1 MNGKEKIINSY
12 WELLEQK
19 SYNKI
24 TVQNIVENCHVNRNT
39 FYYHFQDIPSLTE
52 ETIQEWVDHIIIENY
67 EFGTPSTC
75 IMPVVQEFV
84 KRKTAFRHLYF
95 SSQRDIFIKQLN
107 QVTEHTIRTYIE
119 QTSKHIGLSKQN
131 QEIIIRLYKCLS
143 MGMFLDW
150 IEDETSYDLLAFTS
164 QVCQV
169 FEGFDQEM
177 FERIKKIEK

>member
-1 MNGKEKIINSY
+1 MKTKEKIMNSY
-12 WELLEQK
+12 WELLEK
-19 SYNKI
+19 KPYNKI

-52 ETIQEWVDHIIIENY
+52 ETIQGWVDHIIIENY
-67 EFGTPSTC
+67 EFGTPASC
-75 IMPVVQEFV
+75 IVPVVKEFV
-84 KRKTAFRHLYF
+84 KRKNAFRHLYF

-107 QVTEHTIRTYIE
+107 HVTEHTIRTYIE

-150 IEDETSYDLLAFTS
+150 IEDESSYDLLAFTK
-164 QVCQV
+164 QICDM
-169 FEGFDQEM
+169 FEGLDQEM
-177 FERIKKIEK
+177 IIRIHKK